1 MTNPIKISPNDDDK
15 STSTIYP
22 GPRFVTEK
30 RVGRKKRRGLAPSV
44 LRSGL
49 VSITIYYTPGIRVG
63 SPH

>member
-30 RVGRKKRRGLAPSV
+30 RVGRKKKTRPGPV
-44 LRSGL
+44 RSEKW
-49 VSITIYYTPGIRVG
+49 TC
-63 SPH
+63 